1 MRYTLVK
8 LDTTDSTN
16 EYLRH
21 YTPAA
26 GEEMTV
32 AVSRYQTAGRG
43 QGGNKWESE
52 AGKNL
57 LFSVLTHPFS
67 VPARRQFVLSMAAA
81 LALRDVLAAMVSGI
95 TLKWP
100 NDVYWNDRKISG
112 TLIETRLSGER
123 IAECITGTG
132 VNVNQRVF
140 RSDAPNPVSIA
151 NITGKETD
159 IDRLLAAIMEAFCTY
174 YDKAYGG
181 EYAYISR
188 RYHEALYRRRG
199 IYEYADA
206 QGTFAAETVGVD
218 DNGRLLL
225 RHADDGKVKA
235 YGFKEVRFVL

>member
-1 MRYTLVK
+1 MRYTLIK

-16 EYLRH
+16 DYLRH
-21 YTPAA
+21 YTPAE

-57 LFSVLTHPFS
+57 LFSILTHPVD

-81 LALRDVLAAMVSGI
+81 LALRDVLAAFTSGI

-100 NDVYWNDRKISG
+100 NDVYWNDLKISG
-112 TLIETRLSGER
+112 TLIETRLSGES
-123 IAECITGTG
+123 ITACITGTG

-140 RSDAPNPVSIA
+140 RSDAPNPVSLA
-151 NITGKETD
+151 NITGRETD
-159 IDRLLAAIMEAFCTY
+159 IDRLLADIMSAFCKY
-174 YDKAYGG
+174 YDKACRH
-181 EYAYISR
+181 EYAYISDC
-188 RYHEALYRRRG
+188 YHAALYRRTG
-199 IYEYADA
+199 VYEYEDA
-206 QGTFAAETVGVD
+206 HGSFAAETVGVD
-218 DNGRLLL
+218 ESGRLLL
-225 RHADDGKVKA
+225 RRADDGNVKA

>member
-21 YTPAA
+21 YTPAE
-26 GEEMTV
+26 GEAMTV

-57 LFSVLTHPFS
+57 LFSVLTHPVS

-81 LALRDVLAAMVSGI
+81 LALRDVLAAITGGI

-100 NDVYWNDRKISG
+100 NDVYWNDLKISG
-112 TLIETRLSGER
+112 TLIETRLSGES
-123 IAECITGTG
+123 ITACITGTG
-132 VNVNQRVF
+132 VNVNQRIF
-140 RSDAPNPVSIA
+140 RSGAPNPVSMV
-151 NITGKETD
+151 NITGRETD
-159 IDRLLAAIMEAFCTY
+159 IGRLLADIMQAFCTY
-174 YDKAYGG
+174 YDKACRG
-181 EYAYISR
+181 EYAYISD
-188 RYHEALYRRRG
+188 RYHEALYRRTG
-199 IYEYADA
+199 VYEYADA
-206 QGTFAAETVGVD
+206 QGTFAAETIGVD

-225 RHADDGKVKA
+225 RRADGSVKA
-235 YGFKEVRFVL
+235 YGFKEVKFII